1 MAEEFNSRVR
11 VVSRGLNSV
20 RHGILRSA
28 DRLSDR
34 FAGSPPPDHAFGV
47 GARSASLSNFAVS
60 DDATDQLGASATHTD
75 DGASSLPSP
84 APREP
89 TKNISFLPVF
99 SSSEVSHIDRPSKS
113 NSNAPSRSTNT
124 SHMGGNVRVIS
135 ESKSTIFFEMFWC
148 LAALSLNALL
158 IGVVILLSEG
168 IVVPLDA
175 PLIQH
180 YAGVFVE
187 VVLLYSNILTM
198 KALKHSASCVFG
210 YLLSAQKGFSLVVCG
225 FVQTPP
231 FRKLKFAQTLSLTSP
246 SRKILERLSGLWIAI
261 DLLKLLTPFCAIS
274 IYATT
279 FGVYNDVSNCVYF
292 VQDEQIGP
300 VDRKW
305 PTMAVQSGV
314 GEYILGSS
322 LGIMRSE
329 SSDPAVASED
339 IVAAGVDSLLVNEVI
354 QHYEGARFATGLIF
368 GISEQQEQ
376 SFTISN
382 ILTGVDVCGGTELE
396 TSFPL
401 VCSTKIDNHVVAELQ
416 ILFST
421 DGTPASI
428 AADTV
433 KLLVGTDLSMVEA
446 GLETTYAILF
456 KAAIQRCYSARAT
469 QCPRMNSQQS
479 HKSTVMMQHEG
490 VTCAV
495 ILLAAQ
501 LAVSLVS
508 VLSYGLWFGSESPI
522 GPAVRATR
530 DYVYFLTLFSSSE
543 LACALC
549 ELGNAES
556 YAIWQELDVVARI
569 GEGIHSLLNT
579 VGQIVIDKPNLVRA
593 LQNGRRYM

>member
-1 MAEEFNSRVR
+1 
-11 VVSRGLNSV
+11 
-20 RHGILRSA
+20 
-28 DRLSDR
+28 
-34 FAGSPPPDHAFGV
+34 
-47 GARSASLSNFAVS
+47 
-60 DDATDQLGASATHTD
+60 
-75 DGASSLPSP
+75 
-84 APREP
+84 
-89 TKNISFLPVF
+89 
-99 SSSEVSHIDRPSKS
+99 
-113 NSNAPSRSTNT
+113 
-124 SHMGGNVRVIS
+124 MGGNVRVIS

-158 IGVVILLSEG
+158 IGVVIVLSEG

-180 YAGVFVE
+180 YAGVFLE
-187 VVLLYSNILTM
+187 VVLLYSNVLTM
-198 KALKHSASCVFG
+198 KALKQSASCVFG
-210 YLLSAQKGFSLVVCG
+210 YLLSAQTGFSLVVCG

-246 SRKILERLSGLWIAI
+246 SRKTLERLSGLWIAI

-274 IYATT
+274 INATA
-279 FGVYNDVSNCVYF
+279 FGVFNDLSNCVYF

-314 GEYILGSS
+314 GEYVFGSS

-329 SSDPAVASED
+329 TSDPAVVSED
-339 IVAAGVDSLLVNEVI
+339 FVAAGVDSYLVSDVI
-354 QHYEGARFATGLIF
+354 QRYDDARFATGLVF
-368 GISEQQEQ
+368 GISELQGQ
-376 SFTISN
+376 SLTVSN
-382 ILTGVDVCGGTELE
+382 ILTGVDVCGGAELE
-396 TSFPL
+396 TAFPL
-401 VCSTKIDNHVVAELQ
+401 VCSTTIDNHEVAELQ
-416 ILFST
+416 ILFRT

-433 KLLVGTDLSMVEA
+433 KLINSVGPANITWLKYALTQLVEGPVSAFRLPPQIPGSINPLLFWTTPSLVSTDLSMVEA

-469 QCPRMNSQQS
+469 QCPRANSQQS
-479 HKSTVMMQHEG
+479 HRSTVMMRYEG

-508 VLSYGLWFGSESPI
+508 VLSYGLWFASESPI

-530 DYVYFLTLFSSSE
+530 DFVYFLTLFSSSE

-569 GEGIHSLLNT
+569 GEGIHSLDNL

-593 LQNGRRYM
+593 LQNGRKYM